1 MRRTFAGIVLACT
14 LTLACP
20 ALAGDGQVEGLAEA
34 VAAARQF
41 DPSGQPEPAEAAW
54 RAVLAQAES
63 AAQPDETIVF
73 TARMRIGD
81 SFYYRGRPDEALVQY
96 DAARVRLE
104 AAGLADSDHMSEALA
119 NMGVMHSAMGDAA
132 RDVDLQQAG
141 LAIRVALYG
150 PDDPQ
155 LAANYFNL
163 GNALNEAG
171 MRLAAVAPVER
182 GTRMRLATLAPDD
195 PELFISLAS
204 AAGILQGAEHNAVAI
219 EFAQQA
225 MDLVTQHHR
234 GHPLTGFVRGVLG
247 QVLTFSGRT
256 AEAAPILEQA
266 LDELAATMG
275 QDSYLTAAA
284 LHNLAISRARQG
296 QFDAA
301 LALMQGAISTGERV
315 PQEQVRPMISGSNYA
330 SEANRPQLAA
340 DLAGQARAILLEKA
354 PDDAQLRAT
363 ASGTLALHLERLG
376 ETARALPLMREALE
390 LAERA
395 EGPHSTRA
403 IGSAIHLGGL
413 EMATGDTAAGYARL
427 RSAAEQLIP
436 LMYQVITAP
445 ELGQDD
451 NTYYDLFA
459 RAAQAAIQVGQPA
472 DALRYIQLATFGPVA
487 QASQQ
492 VTARAVLGE
501 QGAQLRRLQD
511 MQQTLRATLREE
523 TAHLAAGRMA
533 AAAASSAAI
542 ADLRGAIDRQRAD
555 LTARHPDLASMA
567 EPQIVDLAELQA
579 RLGPGEGLYLALPS
593 PTGTA
598 VLLVQHDRVTGEVAP
613 QTRSALRQ
621 QVAAVRATIDQALTG
636 SGPLPAFDP
645 AGVEALYT
653 ELFPAPLAAR
663 LGEIRHLY
671 VMASD
676 VLAQVP
682 FAMLARPAQDGA
694 RRAGQPRWL
703 VRDLAMEVPASLAAI
718 GRTSVL
724 PDLPRAFA
732 GIGAAVDLP
741 ATLQGLQPLPGSE
754 RELRAMAGVLGGHGT
769 VLTGPAATEQALTAL
784 PLDQY
789 RVLAFATHGL
799 LSDEVDGLAE
809 PALVL
814 TPAQG
819 SDGLLTASEVA
830 TLDLAAEFV
839 ILSACNTAGGA
850 TRSAAPYTGLAQAFL
865 YAGAKSLLLSHWRV
879 RDDAAAFLG
888 TETVARTTTGLSRAE
903 ALRQATLALIDHS
916 GLPGAG
922 HPAIWAP
929 FLLIGR

>member
-1 MRRTFAGIVLACT
+1 MRRKLALVALVLGV
-14 LTLACP
+14 
-20 ALAGDGQVEGLAEA
+20 ALASPAAAQGSLAEA
-34 VAAARQF
+34 VAAAARI
-41 DPSGQPEPAEAAW
+41 DPSGQPEAAEEAW
-54 RAVLAQAES
+54 RAVLATAE
-63 AAQPDETIVF
+63 AQPEPDESVVF
-73 TARMRIGD
+73 TAHMRIGD
-81 SFYYRGRPDEALVQY
+81 SFYYRGRPDQALAQY

-104 AAGLADSDHMSEALA
+104 AEGLAASDQMSEALA
-119 NMGVMHSAMGDAA
+119 NMGVMHSAMGNAA
-132 RDVDLQQAG
+132 RDVELQQAG
-141 LAIRVALYG
+141 LAIRMALYG
-150 PDDPQ
+150 PDDPR

-171 MRLAAVAPVER
+171 MRMAAVEPVER
-182 GTRMRLATLAPDD
+182 GTRMRLASLAPED

-204 AAGILQGAEHNAVAI
+204 AAGILQGAEHNAGAI

-225 MDLVTQHHR
+225 MDLVTQHHP

-256 AEAAPILEQA
+256 AEAVPILEQA

-395 EGPHSTRA
+395 EGPQSTRA

-413 EMATGDTAAGYARL
+413 EMASGDVTGGYARL
-427 RSAAEQLIP
+427 HAAAEQLVP

-459 RAAQAAIQVGQPA
+459 RAAQGAILAGQPA

-492 VTARAVLGE
+492 VTAWAQLGD
-501 QGAQLRRLQD
+501 QGTQLRRLQD
-511 MQQTLRATLREE
+511 LQQTLRAALREE

-533 AAAASSAAI
+533 AATASGAAI

-555 LTARHPDLASMA
+555 LTARHPDLAGMA
-567 EPQIVDLAELQA
+567 EPQIVSLSDLQA
-579 RLGPGEGLYLALPS
+579 RLGQGEGLYLALPS

-598 VLLVQHDRVTGEVAP
+598 VLLVQQARVTGVVVP
-613 QTRSALRQ
+613 QARSALRQ
-621 QVAAVRATIDQALTG
+621 QVAAVRATIDLALTS

-645 AGVEALYT
+645 AGVEALYS

-663 LGEIRHLY
+663 MGEIRHLY

-682 FAMLARPAQDGA
+682 FAILARPARDGA
-694 RRAGQPRWL
+694 RRAGQPHWL
-703 VRDLAMEVPASLAAI
+703 VRDMALEVPASLAAI
-718 GRTSVL
+718 GWGAAP
-724 PDLPRAFA
+724 PDLPRTFA

-754 RELRAMAGVLGGHGT
+754 RELRTIAQVLGGQGT
-769 VLTGPAATEQALTAL
+769 VLTGPAATEQAVTAL

-799 LSDEVDGLAE
+799 LSDEVDGLGE

-814 TPAQG
+814 TPAAG
-819 SDGLLTASEVA
+819 CDGLLTASEVA
-830 TLDLAAEFV
+830 ALDLAAEFV
-839 ILSACNTAGGA
+839 ILSACNTAGGV

-865 YAGAKSLLLSHWRV
+865 YAGAQSLMVSHWQV
-879 RDDAAAFLG
+879 RDDAAAFLA
-888 TETVARTTTGLSRAE
+888 TETVARTSAGHSRAE

-916 GLPGAG
+916 DLPGAG